1 VGSITERPPIWLLP
15 RPLGSLPTLGA
26 GRPRLALALAAIGLA
41 SLVPAFVFLAPASD
55 WSQEAVLVLLLIF
68 SFYAYVGA
76 AHLRGTAS
84 LDAAFVAA
92 LLAVVLLGPLAGAL
106 VFAAPELTR
115 LANDRRMTSMLGNL
129 ASFGWA
135 TLAAA
140 WTLEALGFGS
150 PAQLGSL
157 NSYVAVAIA
166 GLVLILVNYFYITVI
181 SEVVRNGSGLW
192 FLTKREFI
200 PVVPVNVPLIALSA
214 LTAFLYTEV
223 GIAGMVPLATIVF
236 IPRLLVPQLLRDIPI
251 WDLSMDEATVRYA
264 GGLADV
270 LGLSSSQRRVLRD
283 AATHLGGRACLTRL
297 DDFTAVMQTVLYS
310 HESFAGGGR
319 LGLLSGDR
327 IPIESRVLA
336 VAHTWATL
344 TAQGGPRVTPREAL
358 VNLRARAGQELDPV
372 VVAAAV
378 RIVEDEVIE
387 LGSADAQPAPA
398 VIAA

>member
-1 VGSITERPPIWLLP
+1 V
-15 RPLGSLPTLGA
+15 LGA
-26 GRPRLALALAAIGLA
+26 GHPRFALGLAATGLLA
-41 SLVPAFVFLAPASD
+41 LVPAFVLLAPAAD
-55 WSQEAVLVLLLIF
+55 WSRAAVLVLLLLF

-92 LLAVVLLGPLAGAL
+92 LLGVVLLGPLAGAL

-129 ASFGWA
+129 ASFGWS

-140 WTLEALGFGS
+140 WTLEALAYGS

-157 NSYVAVAIA
+157 SSYVAVAIA

-181 SEVVRNGSGLW
+181 SEVVGNGTGLW

-200 PVVPVNVPLIALSA
+200 PVLPVNVAVIAMSA
-214 LTAFLYTEV
+214 VTAFLYTEV
-223 GIAGMVPLATIVF
+223 GLAGLLPLAAIVF

-251 WDLSMDEATVRYA
+251 WDLSVDEATARYA
-264 GGLADV
+264 GGLANV

-297 DDFTAVMQTVLYS
+297 DDFAAVMQAVLYS
-310 HESFAGGGR
+310 RECFAGGGR
-319 LGLLSGDR
+319 LGLLSGNR

-336 VAHTWATL
+336 VAHEWAKL
-344 TAQGGPRVTPREAL
+344 TAQGGPRITPREAL
-358 VNLRARAGQELDPV
+358 VNLRVRAGQELDPV

-378 RIVEDEVIE
+378 RIVEDEIIE

-398 VIAA
+398 AMAA

>member
-1 VGSITERPPIWLLP
+1 M
-15 RPLGSLPTLGA
+15 LGA
-26 GRPRLALALAAIGLA
+26 GHPRLALGLA
-41 SLVPAFVFLAPASD
+41 STGLAALVPAFAFLAPASD
-55 WSQEAVLVLLLIF
+55 WSREAELVLLLLF

-92 LLAVVLLGPLAGAL
+92 LLGVVLLGPLAGAL

-135 TLAAA
+135 ALAAT
-140 WTLEALGFGS
+140 WTLEVLGYGS

-157 NSYVAVAIA
+157 SSYVAVAIA
-166 GLVLILVNYFYITVI
+166 GLVLILVNYFYITVV
-181 SEVVRNGSGLW
+181 SEVVKEGAGLW
-192 FLTKREFI
+192 FLTKRELI
-200 PVVPVNVPLIALSA
+200 PTMPVYVPLIAVTA
-214 LTAFLYTEV
+214 VIAFLYTEV
-223 GIAGMVPLATIVF
+223 GLAGLIPLTGVVF

-251 WDLSMDEATVRYA
+251 WDLSVSEATARYA
-264 GGLADV
+264 VGLANV

-297 DDFTAVMQTVLYS
+297 DDFAAVMQTVLYS
-310 HESFAGGGR
+310 HERWAGGGR
-319 LGLLSGDR
+319 LGLPSGNR

-336 VAHTWATL
+336 VAHAWATL

-358 VNLRARAGQELDPV
+358 VNLRVRAGQELDPV

-378 RIVEDEVIE
+378 RIVDDEIIE

-398 VIAA
+398 AMAA

>member
-1 VGSITERPPIWLLP
+1 V
-15 RPLGSLPTLGA
+15 LGA
-26 GRPRLALALAAIGLA
+26 GHPRFALGLAATGLLA
-41 SLVPAFVFLAPASD
+41 LVPAFVLLAPAAD
-55 WSQEAVLVLLLIF
+55 WSRAAVLVLLLLF

-92 LLAVVLLGPLAGAL
+92 LLGVVLLGPLAGAL

-129 ASFGWA
+129 ASFGWS

-140 WTLEALGFGS
+140 WTLEALAYGS

-157 NSYVAVAIA
+157 SSYVAVAIA
-166 GLVLILVNYFYITVI
+166 GLALILVNYFYITVI
-181 SEVVRNGSGLW
+181 SEVVGNGTGLW

-200 PVVPVNVPLIALSA
+200 PVLPVNVAVIAMSA
-214 LTAFLYTEV
+214 VTAFLYTEV
-223 GIAGMVPLATIVF
+223 GLAGLLPLAAIVF

-251 WDLSMDEATVRYA
+251 WDLSVDEATARYA
-264 GGLADV
+264 GGLANV

-297 DDFTAVMQTVLYS
+297 DDFAAVMQAVLYS
-310 HESFAGGGR
+310 HECFAGGGR
-319 LGLLSGDR
+319 LGLLSGNR

-336 VAHTWATL
+336 VAHEWAKL
-344 TAQGGPRVTPREAL
+344 TAQGGPRITPREAL
-358 VNLRARAGQELDPV
+358 VNLRVRAGQELDPV

-378 RIVEDEVIE
+378 RIIEDEIIE
-387 LGSADAQPAPA
+387 LGSSAAQPAPA
-398 VIAA
+398 AMAA